1 MSAKRTGAMLL
12 VPYSLVSCL
21 DRPLL
26 PFTAFFIMCSK
37 IPLLLLHHFG
47 GNECV
52 ELSATIHTLTHGFLL
67 QCLQI
72 SMNIDH
78 HKKMVEL
85 HNRLT
90 PEDVVV
96 GWYTTGENVRPSANL
111 FQKFFRKEMNGEPV
125 HLMVGTN
132 VASGAIQINAFYS
145 MTISFTDNVVHNQF
159 LPLPFDY
166 VTSEHE
172 KAALDV
178 LDNTKEGKW
187 EPISELGNLEK
198 VLNRLYES
206 LSVLHSHIGAIIAGK
221 APQNIELGRFLQHT
235 LSLLPSNDISFETM
249 FSNGTLDTLML
260 IYLANLTRSHLLL
273 AEKARD
279 QASS

>member
-1 MSAKRTGAMLL
+1 
-12 VPYSLVSCL
+12 
-21 DRPLL
+21 
-26 PFTAFFIMCSK
+26 
-37 IPLLLLHHFG
+37 
-47 GNECV
+47 
-52 ELSATIHTLTHGFLL
+52 
-67 QCLQI
+67 
-72 SMNIDH
+72 MNVDH

-90 PEDVVV
+90 PDDVVV
-96 GWYTTGENVRPSANL
+96 GWYTTGENVRASANL

-132 VASGAIQINAFYS
+132 LSSGTIQINTFYS
-145 MTISFTDNVVHNQF
+145 MTISFTDNVAHNQF

-172 KAALDV
+172 RAALDV
-178 LDNTKEGKW
+178 LGNTKEGKM

-198 VLNRLYES
+198 VLVRLYDS
-206 LSVLHSHIGAIIAGK
+206 LAILHSHIGAIIAGK
-221 APQNIELGRFLQHT
+221 APQNLELGRFLQHT